1 MRACLARWM
10 VGFVGAVWAFGAFAS
25 AAAWPD
31 RSLTLI
37 VGWPRGSGSD
47 QVARELAVGLGQ
59 ELGVHIN
66 VLNLEGANGLFA
78 HTAVAYANPDGYT
91 LGLVTPEVLGA
102 YWMRQAEYGVD
113 QFTPL
118 VMVEQSPAVFWV
130 ARNSPWRT
138 MKEAMAALR
147 KAPPG
152 TYRVGG
158 LAEGGAYHIALADLM
173 KAAGLPVGALQM
185 LPGEGGADCI
195 AALEAKKLE
204 ICVDSLRESGV
215 AWQSGKVRA
224 LGVFSQAALPALRG
238 VPTMHEAL
246 GREVP
251 GGIWRVLMAPKGL
264 PPEVRTRLEAAASKV
279 VESVPFNQFE
289 TIHDLGVP
297 PHLAGQ
303 ALEDHVMAEQ
313 QRWGEVLRDLGLR
326 KRR

>member
-1 MRACLARWM
+1 M
-10 VGFVGAVWAFGAFAS
+10 WAFGAFAS

-158 LAEGGAYHIALADLM
+158 LAEGGAYHIALSDLM
-173 KAAGLPVGALQM
+173 KAGGLPSDSLRM
-185 LPGEGGADCI
+185 LPGAGGADCI
-195 AALEAKKLE
+195 VALGAKQLEA
-204 ICVDSLRESGV
+204 CVDSLHEGGA
-215 AWQSGKVRA
+215 AWHSGKVRA
-224 LGVFSQAALPALRG
+224 LGVFSQVALPGLRG

-246 GREVP
+246 GRELS

-313 QRWGEVLRDLGLR
+313 RRWGEVLRDLGLR